1 MGYEN
6 HGDKVM
12 TGQRYTICTE
22 LSKQLVTKFACKF
35 YVTSRGTRNHVCPI
49 VSNDS
54 ATHDLTSVLYTPTQ
68 NLNLAPY

>member
-1 MGYEN
+1 
-6 HGDKVM
+6 M

-54 ATHDLTSVLYTPTQ
+54 ATHDLTSVLYTHPHKTSTWPLI
-68 NLNLAPY
+68 NKSFVIL